1 MRKLEFIPN
10 PNGFTKILLNDVEL
24 KTRIDPY
31 MIRDFKLHTGY
42 QYNVEYGYHIIQS
55 TMNKIVAEVPLDQEE
70 VAFTI
75 KYLRKELGL

>member
-1 MRKLEFIPN
+1 MRKLQFVPN
-10 PNGFTKILLNDVEL
+10 LNGFTKILLDDVEL

-55 TMNKIVAEVPLDQEE
+55 TMKKIADEVFLDQDE